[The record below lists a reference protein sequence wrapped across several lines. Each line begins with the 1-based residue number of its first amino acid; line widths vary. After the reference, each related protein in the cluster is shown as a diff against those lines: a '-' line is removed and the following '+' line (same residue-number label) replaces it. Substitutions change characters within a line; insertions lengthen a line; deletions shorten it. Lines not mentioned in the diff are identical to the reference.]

1 MVCNYER
8 SENRKG
14 NPSGHGNRQ
23 GFLNEVPKAYETKQ
37 HMQTGE
43 CKTEKSFG
51 TGKKPRSQETM
62 TGWEKNNWNY
72 MFNKG
77 WAIRIFKELQN
88 TGWNRIIK
96 FKMRKSCKGKSLRKD
111 T

>member
-1 MVCNYER
+1 MVCNYES

-23 GFLNEVPKAYETKQ
+23 GLLNEVPKAYETKQ

-51 TGKKPRSQETM
+51 TGQDIRNQETM
-62 TGWEKNNWNY
+62 TGWEK
-72 MFNKG
+72 
-77 WAIRIFKELQN
+77 IIELICLIMGEQSEYSRSSK
-88 TGWNRIIK
+88 TQ
-96 FKMRKSCKGKSLRKD
+96 FE
-111 T
+111 TE